1 MKNEMQ
7 QLYETI
13 VSRKSDAQEF
23 SVLHTCLKKETKDP
37 EEVGEECTEV
47 IIAAMKEDNKEE
59 IVNEIGDLLYHLFV
73 LMAEKGISL
82 ADVEE
87 EPPAAAKRPK
97 ISNRS
102 EERSNSADRSNGTI
116 QN

>member
-13 VSRKSDAQEF
+13 VSRKSDAQEGSYTAYLF
-23 SVLHTCLKKETKDP
+23 EKGNEKILKK
-37 EEVGEECTEV
+37 VGEECTEV

-87 EPPAAAKRPK
+87 ELARRSKQTGNLKPERRK
-97 ISNRS
+97 I
-102 EERSNSADRSNGTI
+102 E
-116 QN
+116 QY